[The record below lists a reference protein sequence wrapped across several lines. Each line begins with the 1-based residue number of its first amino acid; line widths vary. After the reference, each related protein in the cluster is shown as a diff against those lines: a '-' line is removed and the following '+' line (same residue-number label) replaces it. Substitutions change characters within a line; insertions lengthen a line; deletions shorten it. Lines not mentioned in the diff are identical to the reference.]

1 MKSPPEI
8 DREWFAGDG
17 SGRDASGRPKNKE
30 KAVVVNNPFCKSDG
44 SIPVFKRPCA
54 QEGTQKNSVEK
65 DKDAKD
71 KDAKGKGGKAST
83 AAKNKDANKDKK
95 ESKVEKTKDAKEG
108 NEEEKKSG
116 KKRGLPL
123 LIDCKRLK
131 RVGDGEA
138 AKNGEGQA
146 KGKNKKEKQEDLKQ
160 AKKTKGDPER
170 VKDTTQENIN
180 RLFGLAV
187 AALLTA
193 SA

>member
-1 MKSPPEI
+1 VKSPSEI
-8 DREWFAGDG
+8 DRQWFAGDG

-30 KAVVVNNPFCKSDG
+30 KAVVVNNPLFAGDG
-44 SIPVFKRPCA
+44 SIVVFKRPCA

-71 KDAKGKGGKAST
+71 KDAKGKGGKEGT

-95 ESKVEKTKDAKEG
+95 ESKVEKTKDAKES
-108 NEEEKKSG
+108 NEEKKKGG
-116 KKRGLPL
+116 KKGGLPL
-123 LIDCKRLK
+123 PIDCKRLK
-131 RVGDGEA
+131 RIGDGEA
-138 AKNGEGQA
+138 AKNAEGQA
-146 KGKNKKEKQEDLKQ
+146 KGKNKKEKQEDLEQ
-160 AKKTKGDPER
+160 AKKTKGDPDR

>member
-1 MKSPPEI
+1 MKSPSEI
-8 DREWFAGDG
+8 DRQWFAGDG

-30 KAVVVNNPFCKSDG
+30 KAVVVNNPLFAGDG
-44 SIPVFKRPCA
+44 SIVVFKRPCA

-71 KDAKGKGGKAST
+71 KDAKGKGGKEGT

-95 ESKVEKTKDAKEG
+95 ESKVEKTKDAKESK
-108 NEEEKKSG
+108 EEKKKSG
-116 KKRGLPL
+116 KKGGLPL
-123 LIDCKRLK
+123 RIDIPKRITIGK
-131 RVGDGEA
+131 GEA
-138 AKNGEGQA
+138 AKDGDEQA
-146 KGKNKKEKQEDLKQ
+146 KGKKNKEKQEDQKQ
-160 AKKTKGDPER
+160 VKKTKVDPVQ

-187 AALLTA
+187 VALLTA